1 MEENIYKQS
10 IEKWGVESQF
20 NQMVEECAELIVA
33 INKYKR
39 FLDGEK
45 KQTEE
50 EVMFNLYEEIA
61 DVKICI
67 EELEYILGSEKIS
80 EVYKLKMQKFLNQI
94 KS

>member
-1 MEENIYKQS
+1 MEENIFRLAV
-10 IEKWGVESQF
+10 EKWGEEAQY

-39 FLDGEK
+39 FLDGER

-50 EVMFNLYEEIA
+50 EVMFNLLEEIA

-67 EELEYILGSEKIS
+67 QQLEYIIGKDKID
-80 EVYKLKMQKFLNQI
+80 EVYKLKMQKFLHQV

>member
-1 MEENIYKQS
+1 MEENIFKLS
-10 IEKWGVESQF
+10 LDKWGEEAQY

-45 KQTEE
+45 KQTKE
-50 EVMFNLYEEIA
+50 EVMFNLFEEIA

-67 EELEYILGSEKIS
+67 QQLEYIFGTEKID

-94 KS
+94 NS

>member
-1 MEENIYKQS
+1 MEENIFKLS
-10 IEKWGVESQF
+10 LDKWGEEAQY

-45 KQTEE
+45 KQTKE
-50 EVMFNLYEEIA
+50 EVMFNLFEEIA

-67 EELEYILGSEKIS
+67 QQLEYILGTEKID

-94 KS
+94 NS